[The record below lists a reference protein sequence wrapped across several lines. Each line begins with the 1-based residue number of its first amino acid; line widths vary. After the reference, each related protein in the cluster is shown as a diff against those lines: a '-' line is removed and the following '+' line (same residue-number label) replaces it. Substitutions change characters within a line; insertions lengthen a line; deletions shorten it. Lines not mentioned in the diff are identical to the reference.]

1 MWLISLEIKEIETI
15 AKRLAFPSVLTK
27 ATLASSKLY
36 AEFPSIVGRKVS
48 QKTFYLDGFP
58 LLSVYAVSVFA
69 AWDNAHKQI
78 LTNYLSEW
86 RHVKPNTTGT
96 DLKNLGLEPGPR
108 YAEIIRQLRT
118 AWLDGEIKTDEEER
132 VLLDRLLKA

>member
-27 ATLASSKLY
+27 ATLAASKLY
-36 AEFPSIVGRKVS
+36 AEFPSMVGRKNS

-58 LLSVYAVSVFA
+58 LLSVYVVSIFA
-69 AWDNAHKQI
+69 AWDNTYKQI
-78 LTNYLSEW
+78 LAAYLSRW
-86 RHVKPNTTGT
+86 RHVKPYTTGT

-118 AWLDGEIKTDEEER
+118 AWLDGEIKTEANER
-132 VLLDRLLKA
+132 ALLDRLLMA